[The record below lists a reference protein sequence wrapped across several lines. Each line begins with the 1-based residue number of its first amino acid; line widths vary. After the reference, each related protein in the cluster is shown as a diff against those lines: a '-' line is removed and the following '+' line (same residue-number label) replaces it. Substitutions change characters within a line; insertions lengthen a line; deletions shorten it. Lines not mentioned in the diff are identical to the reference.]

1 MQPHVREA
9 TLEQHFNF
17 DDAHADHAVSIEN
30 VAAQPE
36 MPRPLLVHEL
46 ASRSM
51 RVANT

>member
-1 MQPHVREA
+1 
-9 TLEQHFNF
+9 
-17 DDAHADHAVSIEN
+17 